1 MTGRKKKRVVRNHFG
16 FALEDGKINRLLDSF
31 LLTNTQNTLKRS
43 ARACNACMFSQR
55 FQHLSISIYRNIFY
69 RYIDTPNVQSM
80 TARFVTGNYLYETG
94 SMTGI
99 LEQLKWESLKK
110 RRRDSRI
117 IMLYKGLKGAASI
130 PTNDL
135 VPPIRHVRN
144 HHSLAFQTPFANTDI
159 YKCSF
164 FPQTI
169 RDWNS
174 LTDTFLSAAEG
185 AEDSVAKFTSLVR
198 ARD

>member
-1 MTGRKKKRVVRNHFG
+1 MQLAKYNVY
-16 FALEDGKINRLLDSF
+16 IY
-31 LLTNTQNTLKRS
+31 TLY
-43 ARACNACMFSQR
+43 F
-55 FQHLSISIYRNIFY
+55 
-69 RYIDTPNVQSM
+69 
-80 TARFVTGNYLYETG
+80 ARFVTGNYIYETG

-144 HHSLAFQTPFANTDI
+144 HHSSAFQTPFANTDI

-164 FPQTI
+164 FSQTI

-174 LTDTFLSAAEG
+174 LTDTLLSAAEG
-185 AEDSVAKFTSLVR
+185 AEDPVAKFTFLVR